1 MRADAIVSSKGQVTL
16 PAKIRAQ
23 LGIQTGTKLHF
34 ELRGQE
40 IVVKAELPMS
50 AYYGMLKGYNLDI
63 ADFEIPKEPD
73 RAFE

>member
-1 MRADAIVSSKGQVTL
+1 MHADAIVSSKGQVTL

-40 IVVKAELPMS
+40 IVIKAELPMS
-50 AYYGMLKGYNLDI
+50 AYYGMLKGYKLDI

-73 RAFE
+73 REFE

>member
-1 MRADAIVSSKGQVTL
+1 MNADAIVSSKGQVTL

-40 IVVKAELPMS
+40 IVIKAELPMS
-50 AYYGMLKGYNLDI
+50 AYRGMLKGYKLDI
-63 ADFEIPKEPD
+63 AEFEIPKELD
-73 RAFE
+73 REFE

>member
-1 MRADAIVSSKGQVTL
+1 MHAVAIVSSKGQVTL

-40 IVVKAELPMS
+40 IVIKAELPMS

-63 ADFEIPKEPD
+63 ADFEIHKEPD
-73 RAFE
+73 REFE

>member
-1 MRADAIVSSKGQVTL
+1 MHAVVIVSSKGQVTL

-40 IVVKAELPMS
+40 IVIKAELPMS

-73 RAFE
+73 REF

>member
-34 ELRGQE
+34 ELRGKE
-40 IVVKAELPMS
+40 IVIKAELPMS

-63 ADFEIPKEPD
+63 ADFEIPKELD
-73 RAFE
+73 REFE

>member
-1 MRADAIVSSKGQVTL
+1 MHADAIVSSKGQVTL

-40 IVVKAELPMS
+40 IVIKAERPMS
-50 AYYGMLKGYNLDI
+50 AYRGMLAHYNLDI

-73 RAFE
+73 REFE

>member
-1 MRADAIVSSKGQVTL
+1 MQADAIVSSKGQVTL

-40 IVVKAELPMS
+40 MVIKAAPPMS
-50 AYYGMLKGYNLDI
+50 VYRGMLKGYNLDI
-63 ADFEIPKEPD
+63 ADFEIPKETD
-73 RAFE
+73 REFE

>member
-1 MRADAIVSSKGQVTL
+1 MHADAIVSSKGQVTL

-40 IVVKAELPMS
+40 IVIKAALPMS
-50 AYYGMLKGYNLDI
+50 AYRGMLTHYNLDI

-73 RAFE
+73 REFE